1 MVLSQWLSNSPP
13 ERKRLPKKPTEERLF
28 MEDITPVSPTQSQSV
43 TFQRSEAQLQASPTV
58 STAPLTEEYD
68 FARMRMKARTYVGTD
83 GIAAPLPSGS
93 MTMIGT
99 PKNQPTSKCFGF
111 SRSATM
117 EAAALSP
124 KINEDDADEGNKG
137 EKKNSR
143 ALSQPRSIFV
153 HHINRFAPETAGS
166 EEIDENDEDAS
177 SLSRCSF
184 LQKKCQWLVSLEA
197 FDYIMGLAIFANAI
211 LMGIQ
216 ADLAVQSARTGA
228 MEPPAVRAIAV
239 VLGVIFTI
247 ELVLRIFA
255 CRLDF
260 FTKPGWKWNV
270 FDFTLVFLQISE
282 EVVTAVAYTG
292 ADGSRSV
299 NLSFMRILRVLR
311 LVRIVRLVRVLRLI
325 RELRTLVASIAST
338 MTSLLWTVVLL
349 LLLIFVV
356 GICFTQVIADVAAE
370 SPQLLQEGTDT
381 FEFYGSLMR
390 SVMSLYQSITSGV
403 SWRDASLPL
412 ERHSAI
418 MGLVFA
424 VYIAFAALAMLN
436 VITGVFVESAMAS
449 AREENTV
456 TVVSRMREIVEQ
468 MNINESGQMTWQQ
481 FEGQL
486 DNPVMEAYFKSIDL
500 SVTEARSELLSAN
513 AMAIL
518 AAWVEPMAQEHQG
531 MQEAIDRIHSLLQ
544 AALDRGFPPERI
556 VLCGF
561 SQGGALALQAGLSF
575 PHTLAGIC
583 SVAGWVSSGMPAA
596 ESRWQMP
603 ILMCHGFDDSMV
615 PIEVARSSCKALA
628 ALGYKKVNLITFK
641 GLRHQL
647 STLQFEDIMEMPRP
661 AGCIVWMHDASIA
674 GDVDEQILIGRLHQC
689 LPDVQLILQRVPPC
703 REGKSF
709 GRALLDEITEQ
720 LRKAHR
726 YAPLAS
732 ASGWP
737 LSSVIL
743 GGFGAGGTA
752 ALLGLLFP
760 QLAGL
765 VSCSGFLADC
775 FPEQPAEPGSDQLI
789 LLTHGVE
796 DVGGIMTEH
805 DRWNSFALPVDTVAL
820 ANATQDKIALMVIE
834 ESLSKVGS
842 WQQRDFDVFQDLE
855 GEGNMGLFLLLD
867 IDEQGFIDVEEFI
880 AGCCRIHGPAK
891 AIDLTTLMCQVRKLH
906 MELRSPRNR
915 RQPSFGLTA
924 HPENAIE
931 GTKDSNVELTE
942 SPLTEKAK
950 QAKGAGSG
958 WLADVHL

>member
-1 MVLSQWLSNSPP
+1 MASINEEKDWKEMQLLLQGELQRMSDKLSKDLRHEVSMVLSQWLSSSPP
-13 ERKRLPKKPTEERLF
+13 ERKRLPKKPTE
-28 MEDITPVSPTQSQSV
+28 EDITPVSPTQSQSV
-43 TFQRSEAQLQASPTV
+43 TFQRSEALLQASPTL

-99 PKNQPTSKCFGF
+99 PKSQSGKPGFGF

-117 EAAALSP
+117 DAAGLGA
-124 KINEDDADEGNKG
+124 KIDEDADEGHKQG

-153 HHINRFAPETAGS
+153 HHMSRFAPETGGC
-166 EEIDENDEDAS
+166 EEIDENEKEEAS
-177 SLSRCSF
+177 SLSRWSF

-247 ELVLRIFA
+247 GLVLRIFA
-255 CRLDF
+255 YRLDF

-282 EVVTAVAYTG
+282 EVVTAAAYTG
-292 ADGSRSV
+292 ADNSRSV

-325 RELRTLVASIAST
+325 RELRTLVQSIAST

-356 GICFTQVIADVAAE
+356 GICFTQVVADVAAE

-412 ERHSAI
+412 ERHSAV

-468 MNINESGQMTWQQ
+468 MNINESGQMTWEQ

-500 SVTEARSELLSAN
+500 SVTEARS
-513 AMAIL
+513 
-518 AAWVEPMAQEHQG
+518 
-531 MQEAIDRIHSLLQ
+531 
-544 AALDRGFPPERI
+544 
-556 VLCGF
+556 
-561 SQGGALALQAGLSF
+561 
-575 PHTLAGIC
+575 
-583 SVAGWVSSGMPAA
+583 
-596 ESRWQMP
+596 
-603 ILMCHGFDDSMV
+603 
-615 PIEVARSSCKALA
+615 
-628 ALGYKKVNLITFK
+628 
-641 GLRHQL
+641 
-647 STLQFEDIMEMPRP
+647 
-661 AGCIVWMHDASIA
+661 
-674 GDVDEQILIGRLHQC
+674 
-689 LPDVQLILQRVPPC
+689 
-703 REGKSF
+703 
-709 GRALLDEITEQ
+709 
-720 LRKAHR
+720 
-726 YAPLAS
+726 
-732 ASGWP
+732 
-737 LSSVIL
+737 
-743 GGFGAGGTA
+743 
-752 ALLGLLFP
+752 
-760 QLAGL
+760 
-765 VSCSGFLADC
+765 
-775 FPEQPAEPGSDQLI
+775 
-789 LLTHGVE
+789 
-796 DVGGIMTEH
+796 
-805 DRWNSFALPVDTVAL
+805 
-820 ANATQDKIALMVIE
+820 
-834 ESLSKVGS
+834 
-842 WQQRDFDVFQDLE
+842 
-855 GEGNMGLFLLLD
+855 LFLLLD
-867 IDEQGFIDVEEFI
+867 IDDQGFIDVEEFI

-906 MELRSPRNR
+906 MELRDHAQWVVECLSTAGFATPVNSMYGGSPKNR
-915 RQPSFGLTA
+915 RAPSFGLTA
-924 HPENAIE
+924 HPDNAIE

-950 QAKGAGSG
+950 QEADPSAVKLRLPINKVEDDAFANVHEWAKNNEKRRSSRKKP
-958 WLADVHL
+958 LSL